1 MWLIFVAV
9 VLGIVQGATEFI
21 PVSSSG
27 HLIIVGNFLKFTGEA
42 SKCFDVFIQL
52 GSILAVLILYWDR
65 FAGLF
70 TLKTAEGLPATGFR
84 GIREWK
90 LLLFTTL
97 PALVFGAVF
106 HHAIKAHLF
115 NPVTVVLALAVGAV
129 AIILVEKFKP
139 QSTTDSLDTLTYK
152 QALIIGIFQCFAMW
166 PGMSRS
172 ACTIMGG
179 MLCRLDRKVA
189 AEYSFLAAVPVMFAA
204 TFFDLIKARHDLCR
218 EDIPYF
224 TVGFI
229 VSLIVAGL
237 AVKTFI
243 RLLQRWT
250 LIPFAIY
257 RLAFAGVFAI
267 LAILKIITVHV
278 N

>member
-9 VLGIVQGATEFI
+9 VLGIVQGSTEFI

-27 HLIIVGNFLKFTGEA
+27 HLIIVGDLLGFKGEA
-42 SKCFDVFIQL
+42 SKCFDIFIQL

-70 TLKTAEGLPATGFR
+70 SFKTSDGTPATGFR
-84 GIREWK
+84 GKNEWI
-90 LLLFTTL
+90 LLILTTL
-97 PALVFGAVF
+97 PALFFGALL
-106 HHAIKAHLF
+106 HKAIKAHLF

-139 QSTTDSLDTLTYK
+139 KSATQSLDTITYK
-152 QALIIGIFQCFAMW
+152 QALMIGFFQCIAMW

-179 MLCRLDRKVA
+179 MIFKLDRKVA

-204 TFFDLIKARHDLCR
+204 TLLDLFKARHDLVR
-218 EDIPYF
+218 ADIPYF

-229 VSLIVAGL
+229 VSMIVAGI

-243 RLLQRWT
+243 ALLQRWT
-250 LIPFAIY
+250 LVPFAIY
-257 RLAFAGVFAI
+257 RLGFAAVFAI
-267 LAILKIITVHV
+267 LAILKIVNVHLE
-278 N
+278 